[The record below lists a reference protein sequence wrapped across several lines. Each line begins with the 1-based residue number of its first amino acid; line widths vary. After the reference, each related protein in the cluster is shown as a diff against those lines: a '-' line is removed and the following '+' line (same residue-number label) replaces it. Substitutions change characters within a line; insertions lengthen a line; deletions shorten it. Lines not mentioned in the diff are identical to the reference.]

1 MLEKLIKRE
10 TGILEQPAIKWSD
23 EVTRLIAE
31 SCSNTLKTRTIWR
44 SRIGEISRPWWNGTV
59 VQRPAALRNCLC

>member
-31 SCSNTLKTRTIWR
+31 SCSNTLKTRTI
-44 SRIGEISRPWWNGTV
+44 
-59 VQRPAALRNCLC
+59 